1 MLEEK
6 NSLKEQLTVLEA
18 KNKQLEEELTSRDKR
33 IESLENRVNKF
44 LTESFKMSEIEIS
57 DC

>member
-1 MLEEK
+1 
-6 NSLKEQLTVLEA
+6 LKEQVNILET
-18 KNKQLEEELTSRDKR
+18 KNKQLEEELSSRDKR

-44 LTESFKMSEIEIS
+44 LTESLKIKTSEVDIS